1 MELVDRVRT
10 CEDLLMGQNVMF
22 RVCVCVCDH
31 KPSTQQ
37 EVNIKPALRSVRR
50 RQNRTESLWRFCSSP
65 AGVSVHT
72 VLPLSSSSL
81 RLFVDLKL
89 QNVDLLR
96 GHAER
101 RLPVDPDGAH
111 PPVAAPPLG
120 SVCRPGELRG
130 AEHPPQAQL
139 RPEGLAEDEVD
150 ERVEADVEHR
160 PHDGQLLQVEEGLA
174 PGARL
179 QEGVGQSDQ
188 VVRDEAD
195 AEDADQHH
203 HVPARLGELL
213 GAQGHGL
220 LLLSQRQP
228 AGGAVV
234 EEDEGDEDEQE
245 DGGGEGV
252 DDLVEE
258 AELFTVQ
265 DITAHHAADGELVRL
280 GAERQA
286 DVGARH
292 GQQDD
297 PGYYGDDVGGSRR
310 LQDVIS

>member
-1 MELVDRVRT
+1 MWL
-10 CEDLLMGQNVMF
+10 
-22 RVCVCVCDH
+22 
-31 KPSTQQ
+31 
-37 EVNIKPALRSVRR
+37 
-50 RQNRTESLWRFCSSP
+50 
-65 AGVSVHT
+65 
-72 VLPLSSSSL
+72 LPLV
-81 RLFVDLKL
+81 FDDLKL
-89 QNVDLLR
+89 QNVELLR

-120 SVCRPGELRG
+120 SVCWPGGLRG

-139 RPEGLAEDEVD
+139 RPEGLAEDKVD

-174 PGARL
+174 PGARP
-179 QEGVGQSDQ
+179 QEGVGKSDQ

-195 AEDADQHH
+195 AEHADQHQ

-213 GAQGHGL
+213 GARGHGL

-245 DGGGEGV
+245 DGDGEGV
-252 DDLVEE
+252 DDLVIE

-265 DITAHHAADGELVRL
+265 DVTAHRAVDGGPVGL
-280 GAERQA
+280 GGERQS

-292 GQQDD
+292 GQQGD
-297 PGYYGDDVGGSRR
+297 PGYYGDDVGGSHR
-310 LQDVIS
+310 LQHVIS